1 MAVKYTEEQLN
12 SVDKSFLIQLLLQQQ
27 EQLEAITKELHASNE
42 KMQLLMEQVILGKQ
56 NRFGRSSEKMEDT
69 SQICF
74 REVDGTI
81 VFFNEAEAVCDL
93 NAAEL
98 EDLELK
104 SPKQPKRKG
113 KKEADLSGLPFRRL
127 DHYLSEEELEAEF
140 GVKGWKQLPDAIS
153 RKYHFVPAKV
163 EVEEHHI
170 GVYASKTDEHMVK
183 VDHPKALLHGSLVSP
198 SLGAAIIN
206 GKYVNAVPL
215 YRLEQEFQRYGLQIT
230 RQNMANWCIRLT
242 EEYLSILYDYLH
254 KELYFYHV
262 IQADETPVLVNHDGR
277 KAGSKSWMWVYRSG
291 HLYQKRQIVLYEYQ
305 QTRNASHPR
314 EFLKG
319 YDGICVTDGYQVYH
333 TLEKELEELTIA
345 GCWVH
350 CRRRFDEA
358 LKLIPKSYQKES
370 NAFLLMK
377 QIQAIYREEGK
388 LNDLSS
394 DERLKQRQAVIKP
407 LVDAFFAYLK
417 TINVSKKDKFGDAV
431 GYARNQEKY
440 LRVFLTDG
448 DVPID
453 NNASE
458 RAIRGFC
465 IGKKNWQM
473 IDTIHG
479 AKSSAIIY
487 SIVETA
493 KANNLKP
500 LIMCSISWKR
510 FRNTWMI
517 RIVLFWK
524 IFCPGQKNFRQGSAK
539 LKYRWLQSSHLKM
552 SRYSLFCVYVSLH
565 GASCSSDILSFGRCD
580 KRYVR
585 YL

>member
-1 MAVKYTEEQLN
+1 MAVNYTEEQLN
-12 SVDKSFLIQLLLQQQ
+12 NVDKSFLIQLLLQQQ
-27 EQLEAITKELHASNE
+27 EQLNALTKELHASNE

-74 REVDGTI
+74 REVNGTI

-93 NAAEL
+93 NAAEP

-113 KKEADLSGLPFRRL
+113 KKEADLSGLPVRRI
-127 DHYLSEEELEAEF
+127 DHYLSAEELEAEF
-140 GVKGWKQLPDAIS
+140 GVRGWKQLPDAIS

-183 VDHPKALLHGSLVSP
+183 ADHPKTLLHGSLVSP

-230 RQNMANWCIRLT
+230 RQNMANWCIRLA

-370 NAFLLMK
+370 NTFLLMK

-388 LNDLSS
+388 LKDLSS

-431 GYARNQEKY
+431 GYALNQEKY

-500 LIMCSISWKR
+500 FDYVQHLLEEIPKHMNDKDCSFLEDLLPWSEKLPAG
-510 FRNTWMI
+510 I
-517 RIVLFWK
+517 RK
-524 IFCPGQKNFRQGSAK
+524 A
-539 LKYRWLQSSHLKM
+539 
-552 SRYSLFCVYVSLH
+552 
-565 GASCSSDILSFGRCD
+565 
-580 KRYVR
+580 
-585 YL
+585 

>member
-1 MAVKYTEEQLN
+1 MAVKYTKEQLN
-12 SVDKSFLIQLLLQQQ
+12 SVDKPFLIQLLLQQQ

-93 NAAEL
+93 NAAEPD
-98 EDLELK
+98 DLELK
-104 SPKQPKRKG
+104 PSKQAKRKG
-113 KKEADLSGLPFRRL
+113 KKEADLSGLPVRRI
-127 DHYLSEEELEAEF
+127 DHYLSEEELETEF
-140 GVKGWKQLPDAIS
+140 GIKGWKQLPDAIS

-183 VDHPKALLHGSLVSP
+183 ADHPKTLLHGSLVSP

-215 YRLEQEFQRYGLQIT
+215 YRLEQEFQRYDLQIT
-230 RQNMANWCIRLT
+230 RQNMANWCIRLA

-277 KAGSKSWMWVYRSG
+277 GAGSKSWMWVYRSG
-291 HLYQKRQIVLYEYQ
+291 HLYQDRQIVLYEYQ

-333 TLEKELEELTIA
+333 TLEKEMEELTIA

-350 CRRRFDEA
+350 CRRRFDDA

-388 LNDLSS
+388 LKDLSS

-431 GYARNQEKY
+431 GYALNQEKY

-473 IDTIHG
+473 IDTING

-500 LIMCSISWKR
+500 FDYVQHLLEEIPKHMNDKDCSFLEDLLPWSEKLPAG
-510 FRNTWMI
+510 I
-517 RIVLFWK
+517 RK
-524 IFCPGQKNFRQGSAK
+524 A
-539 LKYRWLQSSHLKM
+539 
-552 SRYSLFCVYVSLH
+552 
-565 GASCSSDILSFGRCD
+565 
-580 KRYVR
+580 
-585 YL
+585 

>member
-1 MAVKYTEEQLN
+1 MAVNYTEEQLN
-12 SVDKSFLIQLLLQQQ
+12 NVDKPFLIQLLLQQQ
-27 EQLEAITKELHASNE
+27 EQLNALTKELHASNE

-56 NRFGRSSEKMEDT
+56 SRFGRSSEKMEDT

-74 REVDGTI
+74 CEADGTI

-93 NAAEL
+93 NEAEP
-98 EDLELK
+98 DALELK

-113 KKEADLSGLPFRRL
+113 KKEADLSGLAVRRI

-140 GVKGWKQLPDAIS
+140 GAKGWKQLPDAIS
-153 RKYHFVPAKV
+153 RKYHFVPAKA

-170 GVYASKTDEHMVK
+170 GVYASKTDEHMLK
-183 VDHPKALLHGSLVSP
+183 ADHPKALLHGSLAPP
-198 SLGAAIIN
+198 SLAAAIIN

-215 YRLEQEFQRYGLQIT
+215 YRLEQEFQRYSLQIT
-230 RQNMANWCIRLT
+230 RQNMANWCIRLA
-242 EEYLSILYDYLH
+242 EEYLSVLYDHLH
-254 KELYFYHV
+254 KELYSYHV

-277 KAGSKSWMWVYRSG
+277 KAGSKSWMRVYRSG
-291 HLYQKRQIVLYEYQ
+291 HLCQDRQIVLYEYQ

-319 YDGICVTDGYQVYH
+319 YDGICVTDGYQVCH

-388 LNDLSS
+388 LTDFTS
-394 DERLKQRQAVIKP
+394 DERLKQRQVVIKP

-431 GYARNQEKY
+431 GYALNQEKY

-473 IDTIHG
+473 IDTING
-479 AKSSAIIY
+479 ARTSAIIY

-493 KANNLKP
+493 KANNLRPFNYVQHLLEEIPKH
-500 LIMCSISWKR
+500 MDDRDCSFLEELLPWSK
-510 FRNTWMI
+510 
-517 RIVLFWK
+517 
-524 IFCPGQKNFRQGSAK
+524 K
-539 LKYRWLQSSHLKM
+539 LPAEICKS
-552 SRYSLFCVYVSLH
+552 
-565 GASCSSDILSFGRCD
+565 
-580 KRYVR
+580 
-585 YL
+585 

>member
-12 SVDKSFLIQLLLQQQ
+12 TVDKSFLIHLLLQQQ
-27 EQLEAITKELHASNE
+27 EQLEALTKELHASNE
-42 KMQLLMEQVILGKQ
+42 KMQLLMEQVILGRQ

-69 SQICF
+69 NQICF

-93 NAAEL
+93 SAAEP
-98 EDLELK
+98 EELELK
-104 SPKQPKRKG
+104 APKQPKQKG
-113 KKEADLSGLPFRRL
+113 KKEADLSGLPVRRI
-127 DHYLSEEELEAEF
+127 DHYLSETELEAEF
-140 GVKGWKQLPDAIS
+140 GVNGWKQLPDAIS
-153 RKYHFVPAKV
+153 RKYHFVPAKA

-170 GVYASKTDEHMVK
+170 GVYASKADEHMVK
-183 VDHPKALLHGSLVSP
+183 ADHPKALLHGSLVSP
-198 SLGAAIIN
+198 SLAAAIIN

-230 RQNMANWCIRLT
+230 RQNMANWCIRLA
-242 EEYLSILYDYLH
+242 EEYLSVLYDYLH
-254 KELYFYHV
+254 KELYSYHV

-291 HLYQKRQIVLYEYQ
+291 HLYQKQQIVLYEYQ

-333 TLEKELEELTIA
+333 TLEKELAELTIA

-358 LKLIPKSYQKES
+358 LKLINKSRQKES
-370 NAFLLMK
+370 EAFLLMK

-394 DERLKQRQAVIKP
+394 DERLKQRQVVIKP

-417 TINVSKKDKFGDAV
+417 TIKVSRKDKFGDAV
-431 GYARNQEKY
+431 GYALNQEKY

-458 RAIRGFC
+458 RATRGFC

-473 IDTIHG
+473 IDTING
-479 AKSSAIIY
+479 ARTSAMIY

-500 LIMCSISWKR
+500 FDYVQHLLEEIPQHMDDRDCSFLEELLPWSEKLPAK
-510 FRNTWMI
+510 I
-517 RIVLFWK
+517 RK
-524 IFCPGQKNFRQGSAK
+524 A
-539 LKYRWLQSSHLKM
+539 
-552 SRYSLFCVYVSLH
+552 
-565 GASCSSDILSFGRCD
+565 
-580 KRYVR
+580 
-585 YL
+585 

>member
-27 EQLEAITKELHASNE
+27 EQLEAITKEFHASNE
-42 KMQLLMEQVILGKQ
+42 KIQLLMEQVILGKQ

-74 REVDGTI
+74 REIDGTI
-81 VFFNEAEAVCDL
+81 IFFNEAEAICDL
-93 NAAEL
+93 NAAEP

-113 KKEADLSGLPFRRL
+113 KKEADLSGLPVRRI

-140 GVKGWKQLPDAIS
+140 GVRGWKQLPDAIS

-183 VDHPKALLHGSLVSP
+183 ADHPKALLHGSLVSP

-215 YRLEQEFQRYGLQIT
+215 YRLEQEFQRYDLQIT
-230 RQNMANWCIRLT
+230 RQNMANWCIRLA

-277 KAGSKSWMWVYRSG
+277 GAGSKSWMWVYRSG
-291 HLYQKRQIVLYEYQ
+291 HLYQKQQIVLYEYQ

-431 GYARNQEKY
+431 GYALNQEKY

-500 LIMCSISWKR
+500 FDYVQHLLEEIPKHMNDKDCSFLEDLLPWSEKLPAG
-510 FRNTWMI
+510 I
-517 RIVLFWK
+517 RK
-524 IFCPGQKNFRQGSAK
+524 A
-539 LKYRWLQSSHLKM
+539 
-552 SRYSLFCVYVSLH
+552 
-565 GASCSSDILSFGRCD
+565 
-580 KRYVR
+580 
-585 YL
+585 

>member
-27 EQLEAITKELHASNE
+27 EQLEAITKELHASNK
-42 KMQLLMEQVILGKQ
+42 KMQFLIEQVILGKQ

-93 NAAEL
+93 NAAEP

-113 KKEADLSGLPFRRL
+113 KKESDLSGLTVRRI
-127 DHYLSEEELEAEF
+127 DHYLSEEELEIEF
-140 GVKGWKQLPDAIS
+140 GVNGWKQLPDAIS
-153 RKYHFVPAKV
+153 KKYHFVPARV

-183 VDHPKALLHGSLVSP
+183 ADHPKALLHGSLVSP

-230 RQNMANWCIRLT
+230 RQNMANWCIRLA
-242 EEYLSILYDYLH
+242 EEYLSILYDHLH
-254 KELYFYHV
+254 EELYFYHV

-277 KAGSKSWMWVYRSG
+277 GAGSKSWMWVYRSG
-291 HLYQKRQIVLYEYQ
+291 HLYQDRQIVLYEYQ

-358 LKLIPKSYQKES
+358 LKLIPKPSQKES

-431 GYARNQEKY
+431 RYALNQEKY

-500 LIMCSISWKR
+500 FDYVQHLLEEIPKHMNDKDCSFLEDLLPWSEKLPAG
-510 FRNTWMI
+510 I
-517 RIVLFWK
+517 RK
-524 IFCPGQKNFRQGSAK
+524 A
-539 LKYRWLQSSHLKM
+539 
-552 SRYSLFCVYVSLH
+552 
-565 GASCSSDILSFGRCD
+565 
-580 KRYVR
+580 
-585 YL
+585 

>member
-1 MAVKYTEEQLN
+1 MAVNYTEEQLN
-12 SVDKSFLIQLLLQQQ
+12 NVDKSFLIQLLLQQQ
-27 EQLEAITKELHASNE
+27 EQLNALTKELHASNE

-74 REVDGTI
+74 CEVDGTI

-93 NAAEL
+93 NAAEPD
-98 EDLELK
+98 DLELK

-113 KKEADLSGLPFRRL
+113 KKEADLSGLPVRRI

-140 GVKGWKQLPDAIS
+140 GVRGWKQLPDAIS

-183 VDHPKALLHGSLVSP
+183 ADHPKTLLHGSLVSP

-230 RQNMANWCIRLT
+230 RQNMANWCIRLA

-370 NAFLLMK
+370 NTFLLMK

-388 LNDLSS
+388 LKDLSS

-431 GYARNQEKY
+431 GYALNQEKY

-500 LIMCSISWKR
+500 FDYVQHLLEEMPKHMDDRDCSFLENLLPWSEKLPAG
-510 FRNTWMI
+510 I
-517 RIVLFWK
+517 RK
-524 IFCPGQKNFRQGSAK
+524 A
-539 LKYRWLQSSHLKM
+539 
-552 SRYSLFCVYVSLH
+552 
-565 GASCSSDILSFGRCD
+565 
-580 KRYVR
+580 
-585 YL
+585 

>member
-56 NRFGRSSEKMEDT
+56 NRFGRSSEKMEGT

-81 VFFNEAEAVCDL
+81 IFFNEAEAICDL
-93 NAAEL
+93 NAAEP

-113 KKEADLSGLPFRRL
+113 KKEADLSGLPVRRI

-140 GVKGWKQLPDAIS
+140 GVRGWKQLPDAIS

-183 VDHPKALLHGSLVSP
+183 ADHPKALLHGSLVSP

-215 YRLEQEFQRYGLQIT
+215 YRLEQEFQRYDLQIT
-230 RQNMANWCIRLT
+230 RQNMANWCIRLA

-277 KAGSKSWMWVYRSG
+277 GAGSKSWMWVYRSG
-291 HLYQKRQIVLYEYQ
+291 HLYQKQQIVLYEYQ

-358 LKLIPKSYQKES
+358 LKLVPKSCQKES

-431 GYARNQEKY
+431 GYALNQEKY

-500 LIMCSISWKR
+500 FDYVQHLLEEIPKHMNDKDCSFLEDLLPWSEKLPAG
-510 FRNTWMI
+510 I
-517 RIVLFWK
+517 RK
-524 IFCPGQKNFRQGSAK
+524 A
-539 LKYRWLQSSHLKM
+539 
-552 SRYSLFCVYVSLH
+552 
-565 GASCSSDILSFGRCD
+565 
-580 KRYVR
+580 
-585 YL
+585 

>member
-1 MAVKYTEEQLN
+1 MAVKYTKEQLN
-12 SVDKSFLIQLLLQQQ
+12 SVDKPFLIQLLLQQQ
-27 EQLEAITKELHASNE
+27 EQLEAITKELHASDE

-69 SQICF
+69 NQICF
-74 REVDGTI
+74 LEVDGTI

-93 NAAEL
+93 SAAEP
-98 EDLELK
+98 ENLELN

-113 KKEADLSGLPFRRL
+113 KKEADLSGLPVRRI
-127 DHYLSEEELEAEF
+127 DHYLSEAELEAEF
-140 GVKGWKQLPDAIS
+140 GKKGWKQLPDAIS

-183 VDHPKALLHGSLVSP
+183 ADHPNVLLHGSLVSP
-198 SLGAAIIN
+198 SLAAAVIN

-230 RQNMANWCIRLT
+230 RQNMANWCIRLG
-242 EEYLSILYDYLH
+242 EEYLSVLYDYLH
-254 KELYFYHV
+254 KELYSYHV

-291 HLYQKRQIVLYEYQ
+291 HLYQNRQIVLYEYQ
-305 QTRNASHPR
+305 QTRNTSHPR

-358 LKLIPKSYQKES
+358 LKLIPKSCQKES

-388 LNDLSS
+388 LKDLSS
-394 DERLKQRQAVIKP
+394 DERLKQRQVVIRP

-417 TINVSKKDKFGDAV
+417 TIKVSKKDKFGDAV
-431 GYARNQEKY
+431 GYALNQEKY

-473 IDTIHG
+473 IDTING
-479 AKSSAIIY
+479 AKTSAIIY

-500 LIMCSISWKR
+500 FNYVQYLLEEIPQHMDDRDCSFLENLLPWSEKLPAE
-510 FRNTWMI
+510 I
-517 RIVLFWK
+517 RK
-524 IFCPGQKNFRQGSAK
+524 A
-539 LKYRWLQSSHLKM
+539 
-552 SRYSLFCVYVSLH
+552 
-565 GASCSSDILSFGRCD
+565 
-580 KRYVR
+580 
-585 YL
+585 